1 MNQSLNKRQ
10 VIAVVLVLL
19 ALASLTLYRYFNAPV
34 PSSPDLTERPL
45 QGTTVASLNIIRGAL
60 APPRLVAK
68 NPNDLLA
75 TPSPQLAGEMVGGVG
90 GRIGS
95 GGVVTPEEQKKRDHA
110 SKQHSDALTYLKQAG
125 VSLTADEPLHL
136 SKPDENPIEVFIW
149 LKGTGTAIEGRPS
162 WGTFGYKVEARRTV
176 YLSRNSDDSSHVT
189 LEVASGEL
197 GIATPETLAQKQD
210 EALGKALEALTEA
223 WKRDN
228 PAPKTPR

>member
-1 MNQSLNKRQ
+1 MNQSLNKKQ
-10 VIAVVLVLL
+10 VIAVILVLL
-19 ALASLTLYRYFNAPV
+19 ALASLTLYRYFKEPV

-75 TPSPQLAGEMVGGVG
+75 TPSPQRAGEMVGGVG
-90 GRIGS
+90 DRM
-95 GGVVTPEEQKKRDHA
+95 VTPEEQKKRDHA
-110 SKQHSDALTYLKQAG
+110 SKQHADALTYLKQAG

-149 LKGTGTAIEGRPS
+149 LKGTGTAIGGRPS
-162 WGTFGYKVEARRTV
+162 WGTFGYKVEAQRTV
-176 YLSRNSDDSSHVT
+176 YLSRNSDDSTHVT